1 MPACAGA
8 DFFSGRP
15 SVPLRRHGTAHAVQ
29 MDPVTEG
36 YAHSMMIL
44 YSGPSCPFSHMSR
57 IVLNEKGC
65 EFEIKS
71 IVDYEGVGPSEADL
85 AVVKMS
91 PYGELPVLTERDLFL
106 YDVYVVNEYIDERF
120 PHPQLMPSDPVGRA
134 RTRLFLHVLAREL
147 FPHVRTLENSA
158 APAEKKAHARKR
170 LSESLGVLAYRVGD
184 TKFLLSDEFGMVDVV
199 LAPILWRV
207 PFWGI
212 ELPSTAAK
220 LEIYAQRLF
229 ARQSFIDSMTPAERS
244 MRQ

>member
-1 MPACAGA
+1 
-8 DFFSGRP
+8 
-15 SVPLRRHGTAHAVQ
+15 
-29 MDPVTEG
+29 
-36 YAHSMMIL
+36 MMIL

-71 IVDYEGVGPSEADL
+71 IDYEGVGPSEADL

-158 APAEKKAHARKR
+158 APAEKKPHARKR

>member
-71 IVDYEGVGPSEADL
+71 IDYDGVGPSEADL

-184 TKFLLSDEFGMVDVV
+184 TKFLLSDDVV

>member
-71 IVDYEGVGPSEADL
+71 IDYEGVGPSEADL

-106 YDVYVVNEYIDERF
+106 YDVYVVDEYIDERF

-199 LAPILWRV
+199 LAPI
-207 PFWGI
+207 

>member
-1 MPACAGA
+1 
-8 DFFSGRP
+8 
-15 SVPLRRHGTAHAVQ
+15 
-29 MDPVTEG
+29 
-36 YAHSMMIL
+36 MMIL

-65 EFEIKS
+65 EFEIKY
-71 IVDYEGVGPSEADL
+71 I
-85 AVVKMS
+85 
-91 PYGELPVLTERDLFL
+91 L

>member
-71 IVDYEGVGPSEADL
+71 IDYDGVGPSEADL

-184 TKFLLSDEFGMVDVV
+184 TNSEWLMWCLLRFCGVCHSGALSFRLRRPSLKFMRSVFSLVSPLS
-199 LAPILWRV
+199 IR
-207 PFWGI
+207 
-212 ELPSTAAK
+212 
-220 LEIYAQRLF
+220 
-229 ARQSFIDSMTPAERS
+229 
-244 MRQ
+244 

>member
-71 IVDYEGVGPSEADL
+71 IDYEGVGPSEADL

-170 LSESLGVLAYRVGD
+170 LSESLLAYRVGD